1 MLEETHR
8 LLLAVLGLSPNR
20 LFCRRDT
27 RLLGEI
33 PELDSMAVVSILTA
47 IEEQFDIE
55 ITDDEVEA
63 EIFENLGTLAAFV
76 EGKVAGS

>member
-27 RLLGEI
+27 KLLGEI
-33 PELDSMAVVSILTA
+33 PELDSMAVVSVLTA
-47 IEEQFDIE
+47 IEEQFEIE
-55 ITDDEVEA
+55 IMDDEVDA
-63 EIFENLGTLAAFV
+63 EIFENLGALSDFV
-76 EGKVAGS
+76 EGKLAGS